1 MKPLATTKLVAA
13 LGLAPLLL
21 SSAPIDDARKAY
33 LTGDYNAT
41 IHHAKAATT
50 ARQWDEEARVLHI
63 RALLTTGQYQH
74 ARAITTNAIAKLPHS
89 VQLHWVS
96 HDVFHF
102 NNQPQAATNALK
114 EMNGLVSRMAWRYRN
129 APDLVVL
136 GQMALLEDVD
146 PKIVLERLYDTAEKD
161 DPNHRAVPLAKGGL
175 ALSKSDYTLASRVFQ
190 LALKKHPKDADI
202 HYGVAKSFEGTDRK
216 VMRQH
221 LMAALAANPNHIPSH
236 LMLADNLI
244 DREAYKEAEELL
256 AKVLKVNPE
265 QPEAWAYRAV
275 LAHLRNDKTGEK
287 AARERAL
294 KHWKRNPRVP
304 HLIGK
309 KLSQKYRFAEGSA
322 YQRQSLAF
330 NDKHLPA
337 RIQLAQDLLR
347 LGQEKEG
354 WAMAN
359 SAHDTDGYDVT
370 TFNLVTLKDTL
381 DKYRTLKNDDFILRM
396 TPREAEIYGP
406 RALALLQRAKD
417 TLCKKYGLTL
427 EQPTTVEI
435 FAEQKDFGV
444 RTFGMPDNPGFL
456 GVCFGCVITA
466 NSPASQMPDPAN
478 WESVLWHEFCHT
490 VTLAM
495 TKNKM
500 PRWLS
505 EGISVY
511 EERQANPA
519 WGQSMNPKFREMILG
534 GELTPVSKLSGAF
547 LSPKT
552 SAHLSFAYYESSLV
566 VEHIVDRF
574 GLEAIR
580 KILRDLGEGVE
591 INTAIAKHTEPMD
604 KLEPAFAAFAK
615 TRAEALAPKLDWTKP
630 TPADLKTG
638 VEAFA
643 KRHPKNIYM
652 LRRLARQA
660 LAEKKWE
667 AAKAPCRELIA
678 LFPRQTDG
686 DNAYE
691 MLANAHRELKEF
703 TEERAVLQRFAAMT
717 DDAYDV
723 YKRLMELASEA
734 KDWAA
739 VRENAERSLAVNP
752 LLAPP
757 HRHLAEAAEALKE
770 NDAAIGAWQTVL
782 RLDPRD
788 PAEANFR
795 LARLLHAKGAPEAKR
810 HLLMALE
817 EAPRYREALKL
828 LLKMNAEGQQ

>member
-1 MKPLATTKLVAA
+1 
-13 LGLAPLLL
+13 
-21 SSAPIDDARKAY
+21 
-33 LTGDYNAT
+33 
-41 IHHAKAATT
+41 
-50 ARQWDEEARVLHI
+50 
-63 RALLTTGQYQH
+63 
-74 ARAITTNAIAKLPHS
+74 
-89 VQLHWVS
+89 
-96 HDVFHF
+96 
-102 NNQPQAATNALK
+102 
-114 EMNGLVSRMAWRYRN
+114 
-129 APDLVVL
+129 
-136 GQMALLEDVD
+136 
-146 PKIVLERLYDTAEKD
+146 
-161 DPNHRAVPLAKGGL
+161 
-175 ALSKSDYTLASRVFQ
+175 
-190 LALKKHPKDADI
+190 
-202 HYGVAKSFEGTDRK
+202 
-216 VMRQH
+216 
-221 LMAALAANPNHIPSH
+221 
-236 LMLADNLI
+236 
-244 DREAYKEAEELL
+244 
-256 AKVLKVNPE
+256 
-265 QPEAWAYRAV
+265 
-275 LAHLRNDKTGEK
+275 
-287 AARERAL
+287 
-294 KHWKRNPRVP
+294 
-304 HLIGK
+304 
-309 KLSQKYRFAEGSA
+309 
-322 YQRQSLAF
+322 
-330 NDKHLPA
+330 
-337 RIQLAQDLLR
+337 
-347 LGQEKEG
+347 
-354 WAMAN
+354 MAN

-417 TLCKKYGLTL
+417 TLCKKYGLKL

-770 NDAAIGAWQTVL
+770 NDAAIGAWQIVL

-828 LLKMNAEGQQ
+828 LLKMNAKGQQ